1 MVPQQRAEGHGVLNP
16 CATAL
21 GRSGVFSTAQLS
33 GENRVIDAV
42 HQCENAA
49 PLPVNAI
56 PEEPAVSAPQEGDLI
71 ESELLIEE
79 VSIDGMCGVY

>member
-1 MVPQQRAEGHGVLNP
+1 M
-16 CATAL
+16 
-21 GRSGVFSTAQLS
+21 
-33 GENRVIDAV
+33 IDAV